1 MTIRAQWQ
9 AGPALQAD
17 ANFAGSPSVPADLDF
32 PARDRRGRL
41 AWKLLLRRWPSAGI
55 ALLAAVALFGAP

>member
-1 MTIRAQWQ
+1 
-9 AGPALQAD
+9 
-17 ANFAGSPSVPADLDF
+17 VPADLDI

-41 AWKLLLRRWPSAGI
+41 AWKLSLRRWPSAGI